1 MGNLVGI
8 CYFVWQR
15 NRLVIWIEE
24 EMREIRNL
32 TAEELQE
39 KIDRTNQDLKKLQT
53 EPSQT
58 RQIEILIEYR
68 DYLVSELKGFEK

>member
-1 MGNLVGI
+1 
-8 CYFVWQR
+8 
-15 NRLVIWIEE
+15 
-24 EMREIRNL
+24 MREIRNL